1 VVERELGRG
10 GMGTV
15 YLATDRKHGRK
26 VAIKVLPP
34 DVAAA
39 LGPDR
44 FLREIGIVAR
54 LSHPHILPLHD
65 SGQASGLLYYVM
77 PYVQGESLRQRL
89 HRSPPLIVSE
99 ALAIAGEI
107 ADALAHAHANGV
119 IHRDVKPDNILMHE
133 GHALLAD
140 FGVAREAKDG
150 QITDSGLPVGTASY
164 TSPEQAAGSRQVDQ
178 RTDVYGLGCVLYEML
193 AGPSPKGHEL
203 LERRF
208 AEPLP
213 KLSAT
218 RDTVPSWLDAV
229 LARALAARPEERFPT
244 VAEFRAALV
253 PPVDLGGLASP
264 SARARGRS
272 DRVRWMVAGALA
284 FSVIGAAAAFLPG
297 RLSHP
302 DTKQVVVAGFE
313 NKTGDSTLAPVGEI
327 AIDYIARG
335 LAATGLL
342 HDVYD
347 ARATA
352 LEAGQPVRIGVAA
365 GRELAKRVGA
375 GTVLGGSYYRDG
387 DSLHFEAQLV
397 DAATG
402 KLVLSLQPV
411 VGSLDDKTRVIE
423 GLRQRVMAAFAVVFQ
438 SAFGEWQAASVP
450 PDYDAYQQLLAAN
463 DDLWVF
469 DNERAH
475 ERLHRAISRDSAYTT
490 AKALLAYTLAEMGR
504 CRDVDSVARSLAQ
517 SPGPLPPA
525 DQGWVSYAEANCRH
539 DVEGKLTAAKA
550 VLAAAPHSVGFT
562 VLAGINAIEL
572 GRPRE
577 GLAILRHFDADHA
590 PLSLQQRHIYWNFVQ
605 YAYHDLNQFDKELQV
620 SNKVIDEPSS
630 SALAGRGDSAAV
642 RRLVEGS
649 LRQPDRH
656 IFEFAECAALELRAH
671 GSAPTASALFDR
683 IATAHGPEGVT
694 DSGEGPCL
702 WNLFSAAYYAERW
715 GEVRA
720 GYAQRV
726 SEDSG
731 DVKAHAALAALAV
744 RRGDSTDLEREK
756 QWLSAHGEDALARLG
771 LARVAALQGHRDE
784 AVALLRKALD
794 RAVERHFLHIDPDF
808 ESLRDYPPYQE
819 LMRPKG

>member
-1 VVERELGRG
+1 
-10 GMGTV
+10 MGTV
-15 YLATDRKHGRK
+15 FLATDRKHDRK

-34 DVAAA
+34 DVATA
-39 LGPDR
+39 LGPER

-89 HRSPPLIVSE
+89 HRSPSLTVSE
-99 ALAIAGEI
+99 ALAIASEI
-107 ADALAHAHANGV
+107 AEALAHAHANGV
-119 IHRDVKPDNILMHE
+119 IHRDVKPDNVLLHE

-140 FGVAREAKDG
+140 FGIAREAKGG
-150 QITDSGLPVGTASY
+150 QLTDSGLPVGTAAY
-164 TSPEQAAGSRQVDQ
+164 ASPEQAAGSRFVDQ

-193 AGPSPKGHEL
+193 AGPAPKGHEL

-213 KLSAT
+213 KLSGLG
-218 RDTVPSWLDAV
+218 DDVPPWIDEV
-229 LARALAARPEERFPT
+229 LARALAPRPDERFPT

-253 PPVDLGGLASP
+253 PPADGIRLAP
-264 SARARGRS
+264 SSATARGRS
-272 DRVRWMVAGALA
+272 DRLRWMIAGALA
-284 FSVIGAAAAFLPG
+284 LSIIGAAAAFLPG

-402 KLVLSLQPV
+402 KLVLPLQPV
-411 VGSLDDKTRVIE
+411 VGSLADKTRVIE
-423 GLRQRVMAAFAVVFQ
+423 TLRQRVMAGFAVVFQ
-438 SAFGEWQAASVP
+438 PAFEDWQAASVP
-450 PDYDAYQQLLAAN
+450 PDYDAYQQLLAAT

-469 DNERAH
+469 DTDRAL
-475 ERLHRAISRDSAYTT
+475 ERLHRAISRDSGYTT
-490 AKALLAYTLAEMGR
+490 AKAMLTYTLAEMDH
-504 CRDVDSVARSLAQ
+504 CREVDSVASSLAQ

-525 DQGWVSYAEANCRH
+525 DQGWVSYAQARCRH
-539 DVEGKLTAAKA
+539 DLEGKLSAAKA

-562 VLAGINAIEL
+562 VMAGINAIEL

-577 GLAILRHFDADHA
+577 GLAILRRFDADHA
-590 PLSLQQRHIYWNFVQ
+590 PLSGQQSAVYWSFVQ
-605 YAYHDLNQFDKELQV
+605 YAYHDLDQFDKELQI
-620 SNKVIDEPSS
+620 SNRVIGEPSS
-630 SALAGRGDSAAV
+630 SALAGRGDSGTV
-642 RRLVEGS
+642 RRLVEAA

-656 IFEFAECAALELRAH
+656 AFEYAECTALELRAH
-671 GSAPTASALFDR
+671 GSGPTAAGLFDR

-702 WNLFSAAYYAERW
+702 WNLFSAHYYAGRW
-715 GEVRA
+715 DEVRA
-720 GYAQRV
+720 GYTQRV

-744 RRGDSTDLEREK
+744 RRGDSTELEREK
-756 QWLSAHGEDALARLG
+756 QWLSAHGEHALATLG

-794 RAVERHFLHIDPDF
+794 QAVERHFLHTDPDF
-808 ESLRDYPPYQE
+808 ESLRDYPPYHE